1 MSDGSA
7 LFCEALTKG
16 ALYLALQCAVGAAA
30 GYWLARACGIVSP
43 TGPSAIERQ
52 LQRVAL
58 WASVGLLAATLA
70 RVFAHTAA
78 AFGQLEVDS
87 LRTIALESRW
97 GHSWRI
103 QLGAAGLVFAAAA
116 AVRYARR
123 PGWALYS
130 IATLVYCCCVPL
142 LGHGAGAPE
151 RTLLHAVH
159 VAAGAIWIGTLV
171 ILVMLVS
178 TRRATDPAAVH
189 QMVAAFSSVALPSAA
204 ILLATGAI
212 ASVLYVQQIAHLWDS
227 VYGRVLVAKLSLVAL
242 VAACGRRNW
251 QRSRRGAAPSLRV
264 MMIELSAA
272 VLVVLVTGALTELE
286 HP

>member
-7 LFCEALTKG
+7 LFYEALTKG

-30 GYWLARACGIVSP
+30 AYWLARACGILSP
-43 TGPSAIERQ
+43 AVPSAIERQ
-52 LQRVAL
+52 LQRAAL
-58 WASVGLLAATLA
+58 WTSAVLLAATLA
-70 RVFAHTAA
+70 RALAHTAA
-78 AFGQLEVDS
+78 AFGQLDIDS
-87 LRTIALESRW
+87 LRTIAVESRW
-97 GHSWRI
+97 GHAWRI
-103 QLGAAGLVFAAAA
+103 QLGAAGLVCATAAAA
-116 AVRYARR
+116 RYARR
-123 PGWALYS
+123 PGWPLYS
-130 IATLVYCCCVPL
+130 VATLVYCCCVPL

-171 ILVMLVS
+171 MLVMLVS
-178 TRRATDPAAVH
+178 TRRASDSAAVH

-227 VYGRVLVAKLSLVAL
+227 VYGRVLVAKLSLVAV
-242 VAACGRRNW
+242 VAAGGRRNW

-264 MMIELSAA
+264 MMIEVSAA
-272 VLVVLVTGALTELE
+272 VLVVVLTGVLTELE